1 MIYTVTLNPAVDREL
16 TVPAITFD
24 TVLRASETR
33 IDLGGKGFNVSRML
47 MALGTPSTAL
57 AFAGGHN
64 GRLLQDGLEAL
75 GIRTDFV
82 RVPGETRVNVSIVT
96 AAHDRYVKVNEPGP
110 QVSPAEQAA
119 LLEKIAGLVRPGD
132 WWVLSGS
139 LPPGAAPDIYAQIIT
154 LIQGGGA
161 HAILDTSGV
170 ALQHGCRAAPTLV
183 KPNAEE
189 AYALTGLPVDDLAG
203 IETAARA
210 VAALGPRHIVVSL
223 GKQGSLF
230 LDDGRAWLA
239 EGPTIREGNPI
250 GAGDSM
256 VGGLAW
262 GLSQGLRL
270 ADAMRWANA
279 CGAATA
285 SQPGTTVGSRG
296 QVESLLPEVRL
307 TALAMG

>member
-24 TVLRASETR
+24 TVLRASGETR

-64 GRLLQDGLEAL
+64 GRLLQEGLEAL

-96 AAHDRYVKVNEPGP
+96 AAHDRYIKVNEPGP

-119 LLEKIAGLVRPGD
+119 LLEKIAGVARPGD

-139 LPPGAAPDIYAQIIT
+139 LPPGATPDIYARIIA
-154 LIQGGGA
+154 LIQGTGA
-161 HAILDTSGV
+161 HALLDTSGE
-170 ALQHGCRAAPTLV
+170 ALRHACLAAPYLV
-183 KPNAEE
+183 KPNGDE
-189 AYALTGLPVDDLAG
+189 AHVLTGRPVDTLPQ
-203 IETAARA
+203 IEAAAHA
-210 VAALGPRHIVVSL
+210 VAELGPRNVVVSL
-223 GKQGSLF
+223 GKKGSLF
-230 LDDGRAWLA
+230 LDDGQAWLA
-239 EGPTIREGNPI
+239 EGPTIQEGNPI

-262 GLSQGLRL
+262 GLSQGLPL
-270 ADAMRWANA
+270 AEAMRWANA

-285 SQPGTTVGSRG
+285 SQPGTTVGSRS
-296 QVESLLPEVRL
+296 QVEALLPQVRL
-307 TALAMG
+307 TALAM